1 MGTQRSTAPVVIIC
15 YVVLLLGAA
24 LAVFPYLLVALTA
37 FKGPGQLFATLPWEP
52 GIPPS
57 VDAFERL
64 FASGFG
70 RYLANTVMVTIA
82 ITVIQLLCSVMA
94 AYAFARVRFPGREA
108 LFWVYLSTLMVPP
121 VVTMIPLYLIMQRL
135 GLVDSWAALILPT
148 ALGSPYAIFL
158 LRQFFRSIPVELEE
172 AATIDGA
179 GRFRVLLTI
188 VLPLSRPILITVA
201 TLAVV
206 GSWNS
211 LLWPLIITSSQ
222 SKRVLSVGIALFKGE
237 IGVDYNA
244 LMAGSLVALL
254 PLLIVFVFCQRFIVR
269 SVAVTGFR

>member
-1 MGTQRSTAPVVIIC
+1 MRSSRSATPMVIAC
-15 YVVLLLGAA
+15 YAVLLVGSA
-24 LAVFPYLLVALTA
+24 LAVFPYLLVILTA
-37 FKGPGQLFATLPWEP
+37 FKGPGQLFSTLPWEP
-52 GIPPS
+52 GVPPS
-57 VDAFERL
+57 VDAFDRL
-64 FASGFG
+64 FAAGFG
-70 RYLANTVMVTIA
+70 RYLANTVMVTVA
-82 ITVIQLLCSVMA
+82 ITVIQLVCSVMA
-94 AYAFARVRFPGREA
+94 AYAFARIRFPGREA

-135 GLVDSWAALILPT
+135 GLIDSWAALILPT
-148 ALGSPYAIFL
+148 ELGSPYAIFL
-158 LRQFFRSIPVELEE
+158 LRQFFRSIPVELEDT
-172 AATIDGA
+172 ARIDGA
-179 GRFRVLLTI
+179 GRFRVLLSI

-222 SKRVLSVGIALFKGE
+222 NKRVLSVGIALFKGE

-269 SVAVTGFR
+269 SVAVTGSR